1 MKTFFIL
8 FFFPIHLAAQDLT
21 GLWSGS
27 LYTSGNELPYELVIS
42 RTDDKLT
49 GYSLTTFII
58 DGLENAGL
66 KSMKIKNKNGK
77 VIIEDDELIQ
87 DNYSVKPKRMMLYS
101 VLSITG
107 EDSNMILSGNFN
119 TRAYNNANYKG
130 TIILKKKKTNAT
142 AKLMSKL
149 SQLNLLHILSF
160 MKPDLIKEK
169 VVVSSTTSTK
179 DREPK
184 KGNQFAEKV
193 VEQKTVSK
201 PVLPMAPVAAAVDLP
216 RRRLETIQTIYFTAD
231 SLTLTL
237 YDNGQVDGDTVS
249 LVLNGQIIIPRQGLT
264 TRAITHVIRLDKNTG
279 DSLQLV
285 MYAENLGLIPPNTG
299 LLVIQDGNNRHEV
312 RFSGD
317 LEQNAAITLKRRVG
331 LR

>member
-130 TIILKKKKTNAT
+130 TIILKKKKDECNCETNIETFPIEPAAYPFFYET
-142 AKLMSKL
+142 RPHKGKSGGVV
-149 SQLNLLHILSF
+149 NHI
-160 MKPDLIKEK
+160 
-169 VVVSSTTSTK
+169 
-179 DREPK
+179 
-184 KGNQFAEKV
+184 
-193 VEQKTVSK
+193 
-201 PVLPMAPVAAAVDLP
+201 
-216 RRRLETIQTIYFTAD
+216 Y
-231 SLTLTL
+231 
-237 YDNGQVDGDTVS
+237 
-249 LVLNGQIIIPRQGLT
+249 
-264 TRAITHVIRLDKNTG
+264 
-279 DSLQLV
+279 
-285 MYAENLGLIPPNTG
+285 
-299 LLVIQDGNNRHEV
+299 
-312 RFSGD
+312 
-317 LEQNAAITLKRRVG
+317 KRS
-331 LR
+331 